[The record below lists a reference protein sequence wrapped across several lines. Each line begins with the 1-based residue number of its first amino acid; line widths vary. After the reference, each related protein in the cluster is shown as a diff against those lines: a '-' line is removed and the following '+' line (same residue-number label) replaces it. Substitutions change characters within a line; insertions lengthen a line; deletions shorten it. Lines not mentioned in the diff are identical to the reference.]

1 VPLRCS
7 LTDRIKSDPKSPQT
21 ALDLPRNAFGLFP
34 TAPRRA
40 AFPKIDEN
48 SHHSIF
54 TQIFMFSPES
64 FTAFAAVVLVAL
76 IAQYL
81 VETLLLRRH
90 LAHVAAHR
98 DAVPPPFTESIQLTD
113 HQRAADYTAAK
124 GRFGQLESTIG
135 LVVSIALLFFGLAAL
150 WKATALVTET
160 VWIRELL
167 LVVLMSIVTGI
178 IGLPFSYYSTFS
190 IEERFGFNKTTK
202 ATFWIDLLKG
212 TLVSA
217 ALLLPLLALVFWVMR
232 GAGPLWW
239 LYAWMLFFG
248 FQLLMLAIYPTFIAP
263 IFNKFTPLEKEDTKS
278 AIESLMKRTDFQSKG
293 LFVMD
298 GSKRSAHGNAYF
310 TGFGKAKRIVFFD
323 TLLDKLS
330 NNEIVAVLAHELGHF
345 KRKHIVKRIVLIA
358 FASIAFFASVAWAM
372 KQPWLYTSFGF
383 PADTGAVAPGVAL
396 ILFSLALPPLL
407 FWLGPLGAA
416 YSRKHEFEADAYAAQ
431 VSDKNDL
438 IVALTKLYRDNANTL
453 TPDPVYSAYHHS
465 HPPAMIRIAHL
476 QGLTV

>member
-1 VPLRCS
+1 MVLRS
-7 LTDRIKSDPKSPQT
+7 APQ
-21 ALDLPRNAFGLFP
+21 NCVFS
-34 TAPRRA
+34 
-40 AFPKIDEN
+40 KIDEN
-48 SHHSIF
+48 SLDSIF
-54 TQIFMFSPES
+54 TQFFMFSPES
-64 FTAFAAVVLVAL
+64 FTAFAGLVLLAMVVQFV
-76 IAQYL
+76 

-90 LAHVAAHR
+90 LSHVAANR
-98 DAVPPPFTESIQLTD
+98 ASVPAPFTETINLSD
-113 HQRAADYTAAK
+113 HQRAADYTAAR
-124 GRFGQLESTIG
+124 GRFGQLETTIG
-135 LVVSIALLFFGLAAL
+135 LFVSIGILFFGLAAM
-150 WKATALVTET
+150 WKATAAFTET
-160 VWIRELL
+160 IWIRELL

-202 ATFWIDLLKG
+202 ATFWLDLVKG

-217 ALLLPLLALVFWVMR
+217 ALLLPLLALVFWLMR
-232 GAGPLWW
+232 AAGSLWW
-239 LYAWMLFFG
+239 LYAWAIFIG

-263 IFNKFTPLEKEDTKS
+263 IFNRFTPLEKEDTKS
-278 AIESLMKRTDFQSKG
+278 AIEGLMKRTDFKSNG

-323 TLLDKLS
+323 TLLEKLS

-345 KRKHIVKRIVLIA
+345 TRKHIVKRIVLMA
-358 FASIAFFASVAWAM
+358 FASLAFFAAVAWAM
-372 KQPWLYTSFGF
+372 QQPWLYTSFGF
-383 PADTGAVAPGVAL
+383 AADTGKTAPGVAL
-396 ILFSLALPPLL
+396 ILFSMALPPLL

-465 HPPAMIRIAHL
+465 HPPAMIRIARL
-476 QGLTV
+476 QGLRT